1 MTETDSPYF
10 KVISPSDVG
19 NKVAPGMDKVFM
31 LQFTADQKKVKIKMF
46 CRTECIKKFY
56 VLFTTR
62 AAVLFQHIATNSSES
77 CISNTTWT

>member
-31 LQFTADQKKVKIKMF
+31 LQFTADQKKVEFLIHKQK
-46 CRTECIKKFY
+46 
-56 VLFTTR
+56 LFR
-62 AAVLFQHIATNSSES
+62 LMHCSAKQDLL
-77 CISNTTWT
+77 

>member
-46 CRTECIKKFY
+46 CRTVYKK
-56 VLFTTR
+56 VLRT
-62 AAVLFQHIATNSSES
+62 IY
-77 CISNTTWT
+77 NTSGRVVSAYSYKLERELYI